1 LIEEISFTGNSKNCC
16 VSFVDIFID
25 IFIDIIDSTRITTI
39 EINDAEKIR
48 RYY

>member
-16 VSFVDIFID
+16 VSFVD